1 MESYAHAMQ
10 GRSQHKRVYD
20 GVQRLVN
27 GDPPLVHKFSNPVK
41 VRLTPE
47 GEELAS
53 RLHAI
58 AVTMGEVESLPG
70 LRTAAAD
77 AAPDVSLRKP
87 PAAAAVRS
95 ASAASPSTAV
105 QARACASPTICA
117 TPESNDEPRRKLQ
130 RLETASAVPSQ
141 PVLANE
147 LESSCIVVD
156 TPPDGG
162 VEATSPSSS
171 PAHEAQETQ
180 NTKKRR
186 RAPMEPEGFPDVSK
200 GAACFAVLRFLVTKC
215 VIRQI

>member
-1 MESYAHAMQ
+1 MYAHAMQ
-10 GRSQHKRVYD
+10 GRSQRKFVYD

-70 LRTAAAD
+70 LRAAPAD
-77 AAPDVSLRKP
+77 AVPDVILRKP

-105 QARACASPTICA
+105 QAACASPNVFSA
-117 TPESNDEPRRKLQ
+117 PECNKEPKRKLQ

-141 PVLANE
+141 TVLASE
-147 LESSCIVVD
+147 LESSCIVVH

-186 RAPMEPEGFPDVSK
+186 RAPVEVEAFPDVSK
-200 GAACFAVLRFLVTKC
+200 GAACFFVLRFLVTKR
-215 VIRQI
+215 VMW